1 MHTCLEKICFPFR
14 EFLLWLR
21 GGKNANKRE
30 KFDVLWG
37 WGRRGRMFLTVDFLG
52 TWVGSVAT
60 PPRRLYLEVL
70 GDPVKNGNATD
81 SYTQQFSRGF

>member
-1 MHTCLEKICFPFR
+1 M
-14 EFLLWLR
+14 
-21 GGKNANKRE
+21 
-30 KFDVLWG
+30 G